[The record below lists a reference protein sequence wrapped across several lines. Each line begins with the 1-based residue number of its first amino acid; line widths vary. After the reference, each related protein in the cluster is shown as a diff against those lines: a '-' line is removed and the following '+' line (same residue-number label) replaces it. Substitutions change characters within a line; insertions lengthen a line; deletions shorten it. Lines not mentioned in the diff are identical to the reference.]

1 MFASNTATTSVCLD
15 CNETLI
21 TDNRTQ
27 HSCGPDPALV
37 AALNA
42 TQPTLSLALTT
53 AKQIASLVAFTD
65 SKKSPVP
72 ALQLIKITSDRNFIT
87 ATATDR
93 YTAVVAKWGYD
104 SIDGPEFG
112 PVYLDPAGA
121 KFITGLTAKPGGQA
135 VEFST
140 EANGQLV
147 VSYQQFEDYQAKHF
161 SPAFNGKYP
170 NVESLFDGLVVG
182 GVEKQALN
190 VTLLAKLAKLVDSNG
205 KKLADTWEFTY
216 HTDETNRPK
225 PVLATNNSYRVLI
238 QPALLSR

>member
-1 MFASNTATTSVCLD
+1 LDTITEAVATLP
-15 CNETLI
+15 LI
-21 TDNRTQ
+21 
-27 HSCGPDPALV
+27 
-37 AALNA
+37 
-42 TQPTLSLALTT
+42 T
-53 AKQIASLVAFTD
+53 AKQIASMVAFTET
-65 SKKSPVP
+65 KKGSVP
-72 ALQLIKITSDRNFIT
+72 ALQLIKITFDRNYIT
-87 ATATDR
+87 AVATDR

-104 SIDGPEFG
+104 ATDGPELG
-112 PVYLDPAGA
+112 PVYLDATGA
-121 KFITGLTAKPGGQA
+121 KFITGLLAKPGQS
-135 VEFST
+135 VEFNT

-170 NVESLFDGLVVG
+170 NVETLFDGLVVG

-205 KKLADTWEFTY
+205 KKLDGTWEFTY

-238 QPALLSR
+238 QPALLTR

>member
-1 MFASNTATTSVCLD
+1 LSTVIEAVATL
-15 CNETLI
+15 
-21 TDNRTQ
+21 
-27 HSCGPDPALV
+27 P
-37 AALNA
+37 
-42 TQPTLSLALTT
+42 LST
-53 AKQIASLVAFTD
+53 AKQIASMVAFTD
-65 SKKSPVP
+65 NKKGSVP
-72 ALQLIKITSDRNFIT
+72 ALQLIKITFDRDYIT

-104 SIDGPEFG
+104 AIDGPEFG
-112 PVYLDPAGA
+112 PVYLDAAGA
-121 KFITGLTAKPGGQA
+121 KFITGLLAKPGQS

-161 SPAFNGKYP
+161 SPAFNGNYP
-170 NVESLFDGLVVG
+170 NVETLFDGLVVG

-190 VTLLAKLAKLVDSNG
+190 VSLLAKLAKLVDSNG
-205 KKLADTWEFTY
+205 KKIDGTWEFTY
-216 HTDETNRPK
+216 HTPDHPNRPK

>member
-1 MFASNTATTSVCLD
+1 M
-15 CNETLI
+15 
-21 TDNRTQ
+21 
-27 HSCGPDPALV
+27 
-37 AALNA
+37 
-42 TQPTLSLALTT
+42 
-53 AKQIASLVAFTD
+53 VAFTD
-65 SKKSPVP
+65 NKKGSVP
-72 ALQLIKITSDRNFIT
+72 ALQLIKITFDRDYIT

-104 SIDGPEFG
+104 AIDGPEFG
-112 PVYLDPAGA
+112 PVYLDTAGA
-121 KFITGLTAKPGGQA
+121 KFITGLLAKPGQS

-161 SPAFNGKYP
+161 SPAFNGNYP
-170 NVESLFDGLVVG
+170 NVETLFDGLVVG

-190 VTLLAKLAKLVDSNG
+190 VNLLAKLAKLVDSNG
-205 KKLADTWEFTY
+205 KKLDGTWEFTY